1 MYLTVLIRSLF
12 LTCSKLYWIGS
23 YDAEVDSSIE
33 PRGWSVDYKN
43 VLLHAISK
51 PDQTRPSI
59 YLQLSCNKILDHNGN
74 EINADREDDDDDEK
88 FVEVNLFVK
97 GIREADEMF
106 VALSECASLHGN
118 ESDSENES
126 ESELDYENETVE
138 VKGENVNETPAVVK
152 KCKIDEERFEDA
164 AEN

>member
-1 MYLTVLIRSLF
+1 MTTLIRSLF

-23 YDAEVDSSIE
+23 LDTKVDSSFE

-74 EINADREDDDDDEK
+74 EINADRDDDGDGDER
-88 FVEVNLFVK
+88 FVEVNLVVE
-97 GIREADEMF
+97 GIGEADEMF

-118 ESDSENES
+118 DSENEN
-126 ESELDYENETVE
+126 ESELDSENETDE
-138 VKGENVNETPAVVK
+138 DENETPSVEK